1 MKNPAGTNRPEI
13 SFAKRYNLFFWFR
26 HAVLLG
32 WTSIVLFP
40 IFWMI
45 STSFKDSGDW
55 VAWPPN
61 WLPAFL
67 GGGYDP
73 TLLNYRQ
80 IFTLTSMGEQLSREA
95 TDQAYTIWGAVG
107 DSMFIASLSSLAA
120 LLLGTFLAYSI
131 SRFNVGGKYFRYMI
145 LTIRMVPPIVI
156 AIPIVM
162 YYAIL
167 IPFATQTVFG
177 FRFTLF
183 DTYTGLGLLY
193 TATTLPFVIWMM
205 LSFIDEVP
213 YTLEH
218 AARIMGAGRLYT
230 LRRVVIPLVAPG
242 MVVTFLFIFILN
254 WSEFLLALTLT
265 QPKVSTLPVLLN
277 KFQSAVEGRLYG
289 PQAAIGTVITIP
301 VIILGILIQK
311 HLITG
316 FSFGT
321 IRK

>member
-1 MKNPAGTNRPEI
+1 MNETQSGRKEI
-13 SFAKRYNLFFWFR
+13 SFAKRYRLFFCFR

-32 WTSIVLFP
+32 WASIVLFP

-67 GGGYDP
+67 DGGYEP

-80 IFTLTSMGEQLSREA
+80 IFTFSALGAELSREA
-95 TDQAYTIWGAVG
+95 TDQAYNIWGAVG

-131 SRFNVGGKYFRYMI
+131 SRFGVGGRYFRYMI

-167 IPFATQTVFG
+167 IPFATESVFG
-177 FRFTLF
+177 FRFTLY
-183 DTYTGLGLLY
+183 DTYIGLGLLY

-205 LSFIDEVP
+205 LNFIEEVP
-213 YTLEH
+213 YTLEY
-218 AARIMGAGRLYT
+218 ASRIMGASRIYT

-265 QPKVSTLPVLLN
+265 QPNVSTLPVLLN

-301 VIILGILIQK
+301 VVILGILIQK

>member
-1 MKNPAGTNRPEI
+1 M
-13 SFAKRYNLFFWFR
+13 L
-26 HAVLLG
+26 
-32 WTSIVLFP
+32 
-40 IFWMI
+40 
-45 STSFKDSGDW
+45 
-55 VAWPPN
+55 
-61 WLPAFL
+61 
-67 GGGYDP
+67 
-73 TLLNYRQ
+73 
-80 IFTLTSMGEQLSREA
+80 
-95 TDQAYTIWGAVG
+95 
-107 DSMFIASLSSLAA
+107 IASVSSLVA

-131 SRFNVGGKYFRYMI
+131 SRFGVGGKNFRYMI

-167 IPFATQTVFG
+167 IPYATEFLFSV
-177 FRFTLF
+177 RVSMF

-218 AARIMGAGRLYT
+218 AARIMGAGRIYT

-301 VIILGILIQK
+301 VVILGVLIQK

-316 FSFGT
+316 FSFGI

>member
-1 MKNPAGTNRPEI
+1 MTSGARSGRPGPTL
-13 SFAKRYNLFFWFR
+13 AKRYNLFIYFR
-26 HAVLLG
+26 HAVLLV
-32 WTSIVLFP
+32 WSCIVLFP

-55 VAWPPN
+55 VTWPPS
-61 WLPAFL
+61 WFPSFL
-67 GGGYDP
+67 GGGYEP

-80 IFTLTSMGEQLSREA
+80 IFTFSGQGEQLSREA
-95 TDQAYTIWGAVG
+95 TDQAYIIWGALG
-107 DSMFIASLSSLAA
+107 DSALIASVSSLVS

-131 SRFNVGGKYFRYMI
+131 SRYNVGGKNFRYMI

-167 IPFATQTVFG
+167 IPYATE
-177 FRFTLF
+177 TLF
-183 DTYTGLGLLY
+183 QIRFSLYDTYTGLGLLY

-218 AARIMGAGRLYT
+218 AARVMGASRFHT
-230 LRRVVIPLVAPG
+230 LRRVVMPLVAPG

-265 QPKVSTLPVLLN
+265 QPKVSTMPVLLN

-301 VIILGILIQK
+301 VVILGVLIQK